1 MAAAYQQDSYGLSA
15 EDFAYTHYMKY
26 GKYEQ
31 RNLPS
36 FATGIANVPYD
47 MTANIHSGERVM
59 TAKDN
64 SIFSGIDFSG
74 LGTRELVEEVRK
86 LRDEVRMLRNENRDD
101 AQMQAKATVAS
112 ASASASQIA
121 DATAK
126 AAHTNAVKQGA
137 VLV

>member
-1 MAAAYQQDSYGLSA
+1 
-15 EDFAYTHYMKY
+15 MKY

-74 LGTRELVEEVRK
+74 QGTRELVEEVRN
-86 LRDEVRMLRNENRDD
+86 LREEVRMLRNENRED
-101 AQMQAKATVAS
+101 AQMQAKATSVSSES
-112 ASASASQIA
+112 AANKIA
-121 DATAK
+121 ESNSKVVYNAT
-126 AAHTNAVKQGA
+126 VKQGA
-137 VLV
+137 KIV